1 MAVAMASG
9 AVLSAQVQQSLCELY
24 QKYNTVFKPALAIV
38 ESTVQKF
45 PAPVLN
51 EIRAVNDHVARCFV
65 VGKTEADYLSEIRKA
80 NGHLIRVTLDCYKI
94 ILMCYYD
101 QVEDFKRAYCDV
113 NLSLVGDGQFLP
125 ELTRL
130 NGIAVDKAIK
140 ARQNESDAFPE
151 KEQAYAT
158 YQDAILAYE
167 NVLNYIKGHAKGL
180 ANAEQHAKRRT
191 REENLRNWKF
201 AVISAILGTLFGW
214 LISDVLYFF

>member
-1 MAVAMASG
+1 MAVGS
-9 AVLSAQVQQSLCELY
+9 VLSAQVQQSLCELY

-65 VGKTEADYLSEIRKA
+65 AGKAEADYLSEIRKA

-94 ILMCYYD
+94 MLMCYYD
-101 QVEDFKRAYCDV
+101 QVESFRKAYCDV
-113 NLSLVGDGQFLP
+113 NLSLVSDGQFLP

-130 NGIAVDKAIK
+130 NGVAVDKAVE
-140 ARQNESDAFPE
+140 ARRNESDAFPE

-158 YQDAILAYE
+158 YKIAILAYE
-167 NVLNYIKGHAKGL
+167 DVLKYIKEHAEGL

-191 REENLRNWKF
+191 REENRRNWKF
-201 AVISAILGTLFGW
+201 AVISAILGTFFGW
-214 LISDVLYFF
+214 LVSEISYFLF